1 MTDPFSIIVGVAG
14 LLGVAAQTLRLA
26 KTYVDEVR
34 YRDEAAAEFLKELN
48 VLHFNL
54 SRLDQFLSHES
65 DGARHFDNTSVLV
78 SSTTICRNNLDVLY
92 EKLSSNRARRIERLK
107 WPLSAKEHRETI
119 QELRAFAQ
127 WIQLALAIDGWTLL
141 SKTSSEILDILKLQ
155 LSTFQLLE
163 NINDRTHSVQK
174 SVEEQSEILKHDR
187 LSQERSEVL
196 DWISKLNHEQKHHYV
211 RLPRVEGT
219 GEWLLE
225 MEDFERWRD
234 EPNLHSRVLWCHG
247 IPGSGKSVLAYE
259 LTLMIVMFFQ

>member
-1 MTDPFSIIVGVAG
+1 MTDPFSIVVGIAG

-26 KTYVDEVR
+26 RTYVDEVR
-34 YRDEAAAEFLKELN
+34 HRDEAAAEFLKELN

-54 SRLDQFLSHES
+54 SRLDHFLNRES

-78 SSTTICRNNLDVLY
+78 SSTTTCRTNLDILY
-92 EKLSSNRARRIERLK
+92 EKLTSNRTRRVERLK

-141 SKTSSEILDILKLQ
+141 SKTSSEILEILKLQ

-163 NINDRTHSVQK
+163 NINDRTSSVQK
-174 SVEEQSEILKHDR
+174 SVEEQSEILKHEH
-187 LSQERSEVL
+187 LTQERCDVL
-196 DWISKLNHEQKHHYV
+196 DWLSKLNYEQMHHRV
-211 RLPRVEGT
+211 GLPRVEGT

-234 EPNLHSRVLWCHG
+234 KPSPHSRFLCCHG

-259 LTLMIVMFFQ
+259 LP

>member
-1 MTDPFSIIVGVAG
+1 MTDPLSIIVGVAG
-14 LLGVAAQTLRLA
+14 LLGVASQTLRLA

-34 YRDEAAAEFLKELN
+34 HRDEAAAEFLKELN

-54 SRLDQFLSHES
+54 SRLDYFINRES
-65 DGARHFDNTSVLV
+65 GRARHFDHTSVLV
-78 SSTTICRNNLDVLY
+78 SSTTVCRNKLDILHQ
-92 EKLSSNRARRIERLK
+92 KLSGNRARRVERLK

-141 SKTSSEILDILKLQ
+141 SKTSTEILDILKLQ

-163 NINDRTHSVQK
+163 NINARTRSVQA
-174 SVEEQSEILKHDR
+174 SVEEQSEIMKHDR

-196 DWISKLNHEQKHHYV
+196 DWISLLNHEQKHHHV

-225 MEDFERWRD
+225 MRDFERWRD
-234 EPNLHSRVLWCHG
+234 KPDLHSRFLCCHG

-259 LTLMIVMFFQ
+259 PP

>member
-1 MTDPFSIIVGVAG
+1 MTDPLSIVVGVAG

-26 KTYVDEVR
+26 KIYVDEVR
-34 YRDEAAAEFLKELN
+34 HGDEAAAEFLKELN

-54 SRLDQFLSHES
+54 SRLDQFLNRES

-78 SSTTICRNNLDVLY
+78 SSTNICRNNLDILY

-107 WPLSAKEHRETI
+107 WPLSAKEHRERI

-155 LSTFQLLE
+155 LSTFQLLQD
-163 NINDRTHSVQK
+163 INDRTCSVQK

-196 DWISKLNHEQKHHYV
+196 DWISKLNHEQKHHHV
-211 RLPRVEGT
+211 RLPRVEGS

-234 EPNLHSRVLWCHG
+234 KSNMHSRVLWCHG

-259 LTLMIVMFFQ
+259 LH

>member
-1 MTDPFSIIVGVAG
+1 MTDPLSIIVGVAG

-34 YRDEAAAEFLKELN
+34 HRDEAAAEFLKELN

-54 SRLDQFLSHES
+54 SRLDHFINRES
-65 DGARHFDNTSVLV
+65 GRARYFDNTSVLV
-78 SSTTICRNNLDVLY
+78 SSTTICRNNLDILHD
-92 EKLSSNRARRIERLK
+92 KLSSNRVRRIERLK
-107 WPLSAKEHRETI
+107 WPLNAKEHRKTI

-141 SKTSSEILDILKLQ
+141 SKTSSEILDILNLQ

-163 NINDRTHSVQK
+163 NTYDRTRSVQK

-187 LSQERSEVL
+187 LSQERGEVL
-196 DWISKLNHEQKHHYV
+196 DWISKLNYEQMHHQV

-225 MEDFERWRD
+225 MEEFERWRD
-234 EPNLHSRVLWCHG
+234 KPNLHSRFLCCHG

-259 LTLMIVMFFQ
+259 LP

>member
-14 LLGVAAQTLRLA
+14 LLGVTAQTLRLA

-34 YRDEAAAEFLKELN
+34 HKDEAAAEFLRELN
-48 VLHFNL
+48 ALHFNL
-54 SRLDQFLSHES
+54 SRLDQFLHRENA
-65 DGARHFDNTSVLV
+65 GARHFENTSVLV
-78 SSTTICRNNLDVLY
+78 SSTTSCRHSLDHLH
-92 EKLSSNRARRIERLK
+92 EKLSSNRARRLERLR
-107 WPLSAKEHRETI
+107 WPLSAKEHRETV

-163 NINDRTHSVQK
+163 NINDRTHSIQK

-196 DWISKLNHEQKHHYV
+196 DWISMLNSKQKHHHV

-225 MEDFERWRD
+225 TEDFERWRD
-234 EPNLHSRVLWCHG
+234 KPNSHNRNLCCYG

-259 LTLMIVMFFQ
+259 TP

>member
-1 MTDPFSIIVGVAG
+1 M
-14 LLGVAAQTLRLA
+14 R
-26 KTYVDEVR
+26 ER
-34 YRDEAAAEFLKELN
+34 N

-54 SRLDQFLSHES
+54 SRLDQFLHREN
-65 DGARHFDNTSVLV
+65 AVACQFDNTSVLV
-78 SSTTICRNNLDVLY
+78 SCTTICRHNLDILHK
-92 EKLSSNRARRIERLK
+92 KLSSNRSRRLDRLR

-141 SKTSSEILDILKLQ
+141 SKTSAEILDILKLQ

-163 NINDRTHSVQK
+163 NINDRTCSVQK
-174 SVEEQSEILKHDR
+174 SLEEQSEILKHDR

-196 DWISKLNHEQKHHYV
+196 GWISMINSEKKHHHV

-225 MEDFERWRD
+225 MEGFEQWRD
-234 EPNLHSRVLWCHG
+234 KPNWHSRILCCHG
-247 IPGSGKSVLAYE
+247 IPGSGKSVLA
-259 LTLMIVMFFQ
+259 